1 MNPSTKIKT
10 LFYGYGNPGRQD
22 DGLGVALA
30 KRLEDTDIDGLE
42 YAVNYQLN
50 IEDAYEISRYNAVI
64 FADASVEAEEPFE
77 FKRVLSSRDIAFTT
91 HAMPASSV
99 VALCEELFNK
109 APAAYILAIRGYE
122 WDTVE
127 ALSMNAAANLE
138 KAFDFVIS
146 LNAQSSLES
155 MECAAAEITGKK
167 VMTK

>member
-1 MNPSTKIKT
+1 MNTAGKMKT

-30 KRLEDTDIDGLE
+30 KRLENAGIDGFE

-50 IEDAYEISRYNAVI
+50 IEDAYEITRYDAVI
-64 FADASVEAEEPFE
+64 FADASVEAGEPFE

-99 VALCEELFNK
+99 LALCEELFSK

-138 KAFDFVIS
+138 KAFDFMVS
-146 LNAQSSLES
+146 LTAQSSLES
-155 MECAAAEITGKK
+155 MECAAAGFTGKK